1 MLTFIFLDLSKAF
14 DLVSHDILL
23 RKMERMGIRGVALKW
38 FQSYLENR
46 EQKTELTHRYA
57 ETN

>member
-1 MLTFIFLDLSKAF
+1 
-14 DLVSHDILL
+14 
-23 RKMERMGIRGVALKW
+23 MEGIRGVALKW

-46 EQKTELTHRYA
+46 EQKVELTHRHA